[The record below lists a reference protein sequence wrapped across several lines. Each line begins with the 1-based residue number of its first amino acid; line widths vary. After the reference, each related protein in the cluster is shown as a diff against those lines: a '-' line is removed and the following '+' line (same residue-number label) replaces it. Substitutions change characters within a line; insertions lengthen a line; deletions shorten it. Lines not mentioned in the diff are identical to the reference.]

1 MQWEDKNRIELV
13 LYNTV
18 TIITITQFL
27 AFAIF
32 NIILLAYVTN
42 FDRLITAFAESQP
55 QVNSIS
61 NLTDQIRGL
70 KNFAANQSSELRDI
84 KKLNSEEVQLLKSM
98 IDAFSKTTTQ
108 STFGALGIF
117 FLGIT
122 LVIYG
127 LKLTLKV
134 ADRRTSR
141 YFKAMMWALIT
152 PAIALIAAYQIGL
165 PLHWTLYKSEDSFFL
180 VSVLLMIPAGIVI
193 FLLTAEGRF
202 INISREKDAL

>member
-1 MQWEDKNRIELV
+1 VQWEDKNSIELV
-13 LYNTV
+13 LCNRVTV
-18 TIITITQFL
+18 ITITQIL
-27 AFAIF
+27 AFAFF
-32 NIILLAYVTN
+32 NIISLAYVTS

-61 NLTDQIRGL
+61 NLTDQIGRL
-70 KNFAANQSSELRDI
+70 KNLAANQSSELRDI

-98 IDAFSKTTTQ
+98 SDVFSKTTTQ

-117 FLGIT
+117 FLGMT
-122 LVIYG
+122 LVVYG
-127 LKLTLKV
+127 LRLTVKA

-165 PLHWTLYKSEDSFFL
+165 PLHWTLYKFEDSFFL
-180 VSVLLMIPAGIVI
+180 VSVLLMVPAGIVI
-193 FLLTAEGRF
+193 FLLAAEGRF
-202 INISREKDAL
+202 INISHE